1 MENSSGSSL
10 QLDFGQVAGFL
21 EKVFD
26 PCSFFSFEKSHAST
40 LRRFS
45 MISQKWLLY
54 GQSTLQVEYVLYEYF
69 AAPLLT
75 QKRDLSS
82 EQLSWIYKNVL
93 LLLE

>member
-1 MENSSGSSL
+1 MKSCHFSKNLFWYLFGLKEIEPLFEKVDSFNSHVDYSLRSMMENSSGSSL

-45 MISQKWLLY
+45 MISQK
-54 GQSTLQVEYVLYEYF
+54 
-69 AAPLLT
+69 
-75 QKRDLSS
+75 
-82 EQLSWIYKNVL
+82 
-93 LLLE
+93 